1 MLDINPTLLGMTI
14 VLFIVMIVFLNMWLY
29 KPMLSYM
36 ESRDASIKND
46 LAAAGSTDTEVKGL
60 NDQAQAIIEEA
71 KAEAAA
77 LRAKVLE
84 DAKTLA
90 ASKLEA
96 RRNELDSEYKSFEK
110 DLEKERDTMKS
121 SLLSQTPLFKEALKA
136 KFSQI

>member
-14 VLFIVMIVFLNMWLY
+14 GLFIVMIVFLNMWLY

-46 LAAAGSTDTEVKGL
+46 LASAGNTDSEIKGL

-96 RRNELDSEYKSFEK
+96 RRSELDGEYKSFEQ
-110 DLEKERDTMKS
+110 DLEKERDSMKS

>member
-46 LAAAGSTDTEVKGL
+46 LASAGNTDSEIKGL

-96 RRNELDSEYKSFEK
+96 RRSELDGEYKSFEQ
-110 DLEKERDTMKS
+110 DLEKERDSMKS